1 VLCNKKQNKNKNVSW
16 RGAIRFF
23 SFEQFK
29 FLCHNLCSFV
39 PMCALLCLLCDYFVP
54 SHHRGPLLCSFVL
67 VCACLCSLFSD
78 IKTCAGFVP
87 VLCQAQKRHKMS
99 FVQPLCSLFSD
110 IKTCAGSVPVLCQ
123 AQKRHKMSLWPSYN
137 VVLILCLFCASFVQP
152 LCSLFSDRNS
162 CASSVPVLCQAQKR
176 HKMSCASWPW
186 DGVKSIQRC
195 G

>member
-1 VLCNKKQNKNKNVSW
+1 MCCATKNKIKNKNVSW

-29 FLCHNLCSFV
+29 FAAHF
-39 PMCALLCLLCDYFVP
+39 CA
-54 SHHRGPLLCSFVL
+54 LLCSFVL
-67 VCACLCSLFSD
+67 VCTCLCSLFSD

-87 VLCQAQKRHKMS
+87 VLCQAQKRHKMSFVQPLCSLFSDIKTCAGFVPVLCQEQKRHKMS

-162 CASSVPVLCQAQKR
+162 CA
-176 HKMSCASWPW
+176 
-186 DGVKSIQRC
+186 
-195 G
+195 

>member
-1 VLCNKKQNKNKNVSW
+1 MCCATKNKIKNKNVSW

-29 FLCHNLCSFV
+29 FAAHF
-39 PMCALLCLLCDYFVP
+39 CA
-54 SHHRGPLLCSFVL
+54 LLCSFVL
-67 VCACLCSLFSD
+67 VCTCLCSLFSD

-87 VLCQAQKRHKMS
+87 VLCQEQKRHKMS

-162 CASSVPVLCQAQKR
+162 CA
-176 HKMSCASWPW
+176 
-186 DGVKSIQRC
+186 
-195 G
+195 